1 MSQII
6 EMSSVEGFQARI
18 APLRAVPTAH
28 PLNSRIRTQAHLRF
42 ASLST
47 GVEILDLAL
56 RAFRHPSDVC
66 ILAFLSPARWR
77 QFRFGI
83 LNAIGLLR
91 LFANQVIFDESGGHD
106 AF

>member
-1 MSQII
+1 VSKII
-6 EMSSVEGFQARI
+6 EKSSVEGIRARI
-18 APLRAVPTAH
+18 APLRGVPTAH

-66 ILAFLSPARWR
+66 IMHSSVQPDGGNFALAL
-77 QFRFGI
+77 
-83 LNAIGLLR
+83 
-91 LFANQVIFDESGGHD
+91 
-106 AF
+106 

>member
-6 EMSSVEGFQARI
+6 EMSSVEGIQARI
-18 APLRAVPTAH
+18 APLRAVRMAY
-28 PLNSRIRTQAHLRF
+28 PLNSRIRTQAHLRR

-47 GVEILDLAL
+47 GVEILYLAL

-66 ILAFLSPARWR
+66 ILAFLGPARWR

-83 LNAIGLLR
+83 VNAIGLLR
-91 LFANQVIFDESGGHD
+91 LFAN
-106 AF
+106 